1 MYNAFIIRGM
11 WILAVLSTCL
21 AYMSGDFLPPRL
33 THRAPTRKRAP
44 AAPCRTGTSQP
55 LARPLAAP
63 AWTLCSSGSTPSC
76 SSSAQRA
83 SCRPPRVPLPCQPLR
98 AAWRLART
106 AAAAGGATWSGL
118 RASRG
123 ARRSLT
129 ADGAS
134 AAPVACASTCHHCG
148 PPCPAGTT
156 LRTAS
161 RAAAAPSS
169 GACGQC
175 TCRARAVRYRCFLA
189 SRVAGCASRA
199 AAGATAA

>member
-1 MYNAFIIRGM
+1 MFS
-11 WILAVLSTCL
+11 LSA
-21 AYMSGDFLPPRL
+21 AYLLSGDFLPRL
-33 THRAPTRKRAP
+33 TRSARLR
-44 AAPCRTGTSQP
+44 R
-55 LARPLAAP
+55 ARPLLRVGPAPHSPSRPQAAP

-83 SCRPPRVPLPCQPLR
+83 SCRAPRVPLPCQPLR

-118 RASRG
+118 HVSRG
-123 ARRSLT
+123 ARRSPT
-129 ADGAS
+129 ADGAN

-148 PPCPAGTT
+148 LPCRAGTT

-169 GACGQC
+169 DACGQC